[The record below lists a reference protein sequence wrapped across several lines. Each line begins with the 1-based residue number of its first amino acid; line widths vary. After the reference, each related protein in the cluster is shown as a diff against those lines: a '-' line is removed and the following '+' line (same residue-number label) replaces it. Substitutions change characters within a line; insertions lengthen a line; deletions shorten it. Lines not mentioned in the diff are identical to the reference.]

1 MICATNGPATP
12 PLLVNATCLT
22 VGEGGSA
29 KTPNSAISRTG
40 GLPGCIDAMSTS
52 TNPCLDR
59 LATPR
64 LTRGAEAVVRVP
76 GWSLAAALAGF
87 FMVTLDA
94 VIVNVALPDIRR
106 ELAGGISGLQW
117 VVDGYTLMFAALL
130 LSAGSLADRIGA
142 RRAFG
147 AGMAVFAAA
156 SVACGLAPS
165 LGVLVAAR
173 LVQGCAAAAMMPSS
187 MALIS
192 HAYPDPVRR
201 ARAVALWSMGGV
213 AASTSGP
220 VLGGL
225 LTLVSWRLIF
235 FVNVPAGL
243 TALALLARSGRSPH
257 HSAPFDWAGQIAAI
271 LAMGGLTYGA
281 IETGAAGIAA
291 PRVLAAFAVAVAA
304 GAAFAVLQARGRH
317 PMLPLDLF
325 RSRTVCLTVIAGFAF
340 MVGYYGLPFVMS
352 LYLQELRGLSAL
364 GTGIA
369 FLPMML
375 IGAAL
380 TPFTARLAGRF
391 GARAL
396 ITTGLASMTAGL
408 VVISVLPGSSS
419 VAVVAVL
426 MMLVG
431 LAGPL
436 VMPPVIALLLHA
448 VPARRAGVASGVL
461 NTSRQVGGALAIAVF
476 GALLA
481 DRTTFLHGLRVSLLI
496 AAAIAAATAILSLM
510 LSRAPVAST
519 SEGGTTP

>member
-1 MICATNGPATP
+1 
-12 PLLVNATCLT
+12 
-22 VGEGGSA
+22 
-29 KTPNSAISRTG
+29 
-40 GLPGCIDAMSTS
+40 
-52 TNPCLDR
+52 
-59 LATPR
+59 
-64 LTRGAEAVVRVP
+64 
-76 GWSLAAALAGF
+76 
-87 FMVTLDA
+87 
-94 VIVNVALPDIRR
+94 VALPDIRH

-117 VVDGYTLMFAALL
+117 VVDGYTVTFAALL
-130 LSAGSLADRIGA
+130 LSAGSLADRAGA

-147 AGMAVFAAA
+147 AGMVTFVAA

-165 LGVLVAAR
+165 LGALVAAR
-173 LVQGCAAAAMMPSS
+173 LIQGCAAAAMMPAS

-192 HAYPDPVRR
+192 HAYPDPARR
-201 ARAVALWSMGGV
+201 VRAVALWSMGGV

-243 TALALLARSGRSPH
+243 AALALLARSVRSPSH
-257 HSAPFDWAGQIAAI
+257 PAPFDWAGQIAAV

-281 IETGAAGIAA
+281 IETGAAGITA
-291 PRVLAAFAVAVAA
+291 PRVLAAFAIAVAA
-304 GAAFAVLQARGRH
+304 ALAFAGLQARGRH
-317 PMLPLDLF
+317 PMLPLGLF
-325 RSRTVCLTVIAGFAF
+325 RSRTVRLTVLAGFAF

-375 IGAAL
+375 IGAVL
-380 TPFTARLAGRF
+380 TPFTARLAARL

-396 ITTGLASMTAGL
+396 IITGLASMTVGL
-408 VVISVLPGSSS
+408 AVISLLPGSIP
-419 VAVVAVL
+419 VATLALL

-448 VPARRAGVASGVL
+448 VPPRQAGVASGVL

-481 DRTTFLHGLRVSLLI
+481 DRATFLHGLRVSLII
-496 AAAIAAATAILSLM
+496 AAAIAAVTAVLTVT
-510 LSRAPVAST
+510 LSRATAPRP
-519 SEGGTTP
+519 EGDTAP

>member
-1 MICATNGPATP
+1 M
-12 PLLVNATCLT
+12 
-22 VGEGGSA
+22 
-29 KTPNSAISRTG
+29 TPNSTTSRAG
-40 GLPGCIDAMSTS
+40 GQPRCIDAMTTS
-52 TNPCLDR
+52 TASALDHPASSR
-59 LATPR
+59 QMRACVSAAR
-64 LTRGAEAVVRVP
+64 SP
-76 GWSLAAALAGF
+76 GWSLAAALLGF

-94 VIVNVALPDIRR
+94 VIVNVALPDIRH

-130 LSAGSLADRIGA
+130 LSAGSLADRVGA

-147 AGMAVFAAA
+147 AGMVVFVAA

-192 HAYPDPVRR
+192 HAYPDPARR
-201 ARAVALWSMGGV
+201 ASAVALWSMGGV

-243 TALALLARSGRSPH
+243 AALALLARSPRSPSH
-257 HSAPFDWAGQIAAI
+257 GAPFDWSGQIAAV

-291 PRVLAAFAVAVAA
+291 PRVLAAFAVALAA
-304 GAAFAVLQARGRH
+304 GFAFAVFQARGRH

-325 RSRTVCLTVIAGFAF
+325 RSRTVRLTVTAGFAF

-375 IGAAL
+375 IGAVL
-380 TPFTARLAGRF
+380 TPFTAGLASRF

-396 ITTGLASMTAGL
+396 IVTGLASMTAGL
-408 VVISVLPGSSS
+408 AVISVLPGSTP
-419 VAVVAVL
+419 VAVL
-426 MMLVG
+426 AAAMMPVG

-481 DRTTFLHGLRVSLLI
+481 DRTAFLHGLRVSLLI
-496 AAAIAAATAILSLM
+496 AAAIAAATAVLSLM

-519 SEGGTTP
+519 SEGDTTS

>member
-1 MICATNGPATP
+1 M
-12 PLLVNATCLT
+12 
-22 VGEGGSA
+22 
-29 KTPNSAISRTG
+29 TPNSATSRAG
-40 GLPGCIDAMSTS
+40 RKPGCIDDMSTS
-52 TNPCLDR
+52 TARWLDIPASSR
-59 LATPR
+59 RMSASESAAR
-64 LTRGAEAVVRVP
+64 HP
-76 GWSLAAALAGF
+76 GWSLAAALLGF

-94 VIVNVALPDIRR
+94 VIVNVALPDIRH

-130 LSAGSLADRIGA
+130 LSAGSLADRAGA

-147 AGMAVFAAA
+147 AGMVAFVTA

-192 HAYPDPVRR
+192 HAYPDPARR

-243 TALALLARSGRSPH
+243 AALALLARSARAPSHP
-257 HSAPFDWAGQIAAI
+257 APFDWAGQLAAV
-271 LAMGGLTYGA
+271 LAMGGFTYGA
-281 IETGAAGIAA
+281 IETGAAGITA

-304 GAAFAVLQARGRH
+304 GAAFGVLQARGHH
-317 PMLPLDLF
+317 PMLPLGLF
-325 RSRTVCLTVIAGFAF
+325 RSRTVRLTVIAGFAF

-364 GTGIA
+364 GTGVA

-380 TPFTARLAGRF
+380 TPFTARLAARF

-396 ITTGLASMTAGL
+396 VITGLASMTAGL
-408 VVISVLPGSSS
+408 VVISLLPGSTP
-419 VAVVAVL
+419 VAVL
-426 MMLVG
+426 ALLMMLTG

-436 VMPPVIALLLHA
+436 VMPTVIALLLHA
-448 VPARRAGVASGVL
+448 VPSRQAGVASGVL

-481 DRTTFLHGLRVSLLI
+481 GRTTFLHGLRVSLLI
-496 AAAIAAATAILSLM
+496 AAAIAAVAAILTVT
-510 LSRAPVAST
+510 LSRASAAAAP
-519 SEGGTTP
+519 EGDITP

>member
-1 MICATNGPATP
+1 VSTP
-12 PLLVNATCLT
+12 TA
-22 VGEGGSA
+22 G
-29 KTPNSAISRTG
+29 
-40 GLPGCIDAMSTS
+40 
-52 TNPCLDR
+52 CLDR
-59 LATPR
+59 PASSPLISTSDSAAR
-64 LTRGAEAVVRVP
+64 RS
-76 GWSLAAALAGF
+76 GWSLAAALLGF

-94 VIVNVALPDIRR
+94 VIVNVALPDIRH

-130 LSAGSLADRIGA
+130 LSAGSLADRAGA

-147 AGMAVFAAA
+147 TGMVAFVAA
-156 SVACGLAPS
+156 SVACGLAPT
-165 LGVLVAAR
+165 LGVLVTVR
-173 LVQGCAAAAMMPSS
+173 LVQGCAAAAMMPAS

-192 HAYPDPVRR
+192 HAYPGPARR
-201 ARAVALWSMGGV
+201 ASAVALWSMGGV

-243 TALALLARSGRSPH
+243 AALAMLARAARSP
-257 HSAPFDWAGQIAAI
+257 SQPAPFDWAGQVAAV

-281 IETGAAGIAA
+281 IETGTSGITA
-291 PRVLAAFAVAVAA
+291 PTVLAAFAVALGA
-304 GAAFAVLQARGRH
+304 GTAFGLLQARGRH
-317 PMLPLDLF
+317 PMLPLELF
-325 RSRTVCLTVIAGFAF
+325 RSRTVRLTVIAGFAF

-364 GTGIA
+364 DTGIA
-369 FLPMML
+369 FLPMMAV
-375 IGAAL
+375 GGVL
-380 TPFTARLAGRF
+380 TPFTARLAARF

-396 ITTGLASMTAGL
+396 IITGLASMTAGL
-408 VVISVLPGSSS
+408 GVISLLPGSTP
-419 VAVVAVL
+419 VAILAVA
-426 MMLVG
+426 MMLTG

-448 VPARRAGVASGVL
+448 VPSRQAGVAGGVL

-481 DRTTFLHGLRVSLLI
+481 DRATFLHGLRVSLLI
-496 AAAIAAATAILSLM
+496 AAAIAAVTAILTVP
-510 LSRAPVAST
+510 LSRASGPAP
-519 SEGGTTP
+519 EGDITP

>member
-1 MICATNGPATP
+1 M
-12 PLLVNATCLT
+12 
-22 VGEGGSA
+22 
-29 KTPNSAISRTG
+29 TPNSATSRG
-40 GLPGCIDAMSTS
+40 CGAPGCIEVMSTS
-52 TNPCLDR
+52 
-59 LATPR
+59 A
-64 LTRGAEAVVRVP
+64 AVRVPRMTTACPGQRARQASP
-76 GWSLAAALAGF
+76 GWSLAAALLGF

-147 AGMAVFAAA
+147 AGMAVFVVA
-156 SVACGLAPS
+156 SGACGLAPG

-173 LVQGCAAAAMMPSS
+173 LVQGSAAAVMMPSV

-192 HAYPDPVRR
+192 HAYPDPARR

-225 LTLVSWRLIF
+225 LTVVSWRLIF
-235 FVNVPAGL
+235 FVNIPAGL
-243 TALALLARSGRSPH
+243 AALVLLVRSPRSPSH
-257 HSAPFDWAGQIAAI
+257 GAPFDWAGQVAAV

-281 IETGAAGIAA
+281 IESGAAGIAA
-291 PRVLAAFAVAVAA
+291 PQVLATFAVAVAA
-304 GAAFAVLQARGRH
+304 GTTFGVLQARGRN
-317 PMLPLDLF
+317 PMMPLGLF
-325 RSRTVCLTVIAGFAF
+325 RSRTVCLTVAAGFAF
-340 MVGYYGLPFVMS
+340 MVGYYGLPFMMS

-364 GTGIA
+364 DTGMA

-375 IGAAL
+375 IGGVL
-380 TPFTARLAGRF
+380 TPFTARLVTRF
-391 GARAL
+391 GARVL
-396 ITTGLASMTAGL
+396 ITVGLACMTAGL
-408 VVISVLPGSSS
+408 VVISVLPAGTP
-419 VAVVAVL
+419 VGFLAIV

-448 VPARRAGVASGVL
+448 VPARRAGVASGIL
-461 NTSRQVGGALAIAVF
+461 NTSRQVGGALSIAVF

-481 DRTTFLHGLRVSLLI
+481 DRADFLHGLRVSVLI
-496 AAAIAAATAILSLM
+496 AAVIAAATAVLSLM
-510 LSRAPVAST
+510 LSRARVTST
-519 SEGGTTP
+519 AEGDTTT

>member
-1 MICATNGPATP
+1 MR
-12 PLLVNATCLT
+12 V
-22 VGEGGSA
+22 
-29 KTPNSAISRTG
+29 
-40 GLPGCIDAMSTS
+40 PGVT
-52 TNPCLDR
+52 TDR
-59 LATPR
+59 PGQRA
-64 LTRGAEAVVRVP
+64 GQASP
-76 GWSLAAALAGF
+76 GWSLAAALLGF

-106 ELAGGISGLQW
+106 ELAGGMSGLQW

-130 LSAGSLADRIGA
+130 LSAGSLTDRTGA

-147 AGMAVFAAA
+147 AGMALFVAA

-165 LGVLVAAR
+165 LGVLVGAR
-173 LVQGCAAAAMMPSS
+173 LVQGCAAAVMMPSS

-192 HAYPDPVRR
+192 HAYPDPLRR

-235 FVNVPAGL
+235 FVNVPVGVA
-243 TALALLARSGRSPH
+243 ALLLPGTAARSPH
-257 HSAPFDWAGQIAAI
+257 HRVPFDWAGQVAAV

-281 IETGAAGIAA
+281 IEAGAAGFMA

-304 GAAFAVLQARGRH
+304 GAAFGVLQSRGRH
-317 PMLPLDLF
+317 PMVPPDLF
-325 RSRTVCLTVIAGFAF
+325 RSRTVRLTVVAGFAF

-352 LYLQELRGLSAL
+352 LYLQDLRGLSAL
-364 GTGIA
+364 GTGVA

-375 IGAAL
+375 TGAVL
-380 TPFTARLAGRF
+380 TPFTARLTGRF
-391 GARAL
+391 GARAV
-396 ITTGLASMTAGL
+396 ITTGLASMTTGL
-408 VVISVLPGSSS
+408 VVIGLLPGSTP
-419 VAVVAVL
+419 VGVLAAL

-448 VPARRAGVASGVL
+448 VPARQAGVASGVL

-481 DRTTFLHGLRVSLLI
+481 DRTTFLHGLRVSLLV
-496 AAAIAAATAILSLM
+496 AAAIAAATALLSQQRRQL
-510 LSRAPVAST
+510 T
-519 SEGGTTP
+519 